1 MTMVTTDHDENC
13 DDIGNDKVEAILV
26 LLVTSSWAS
35 FAHTDQTPAVVDEH
49 NDDAH
54 HEDGDEDGDNDDAPS
69 EDDANDDA
77 PQEDDDNIDAPHEDD
92 DNVDA
97 PHEDD
102 DLIEDLTHPSASLLY
117 HLPLILSYPNHVAQ
131 FTSQTALQLS

>member
-1 MTMVTTDHDENC
+1 MLTVMTMVKMMETVMTMVTTDHDENC

-69 EDDANDDA
+69 EDDDEYDANDDA
-77 PQEDDDNIDAPHEDD
+77 PQEDDA
-92 DNVDA
+92 
-97 PHEDD
+97 
-102 DLIEDLTHPSASLLY
+102 
-117 HLPLILSYPNHVAQ
+117 
-131 FTSQTALQLS
+131 SQTALQLS